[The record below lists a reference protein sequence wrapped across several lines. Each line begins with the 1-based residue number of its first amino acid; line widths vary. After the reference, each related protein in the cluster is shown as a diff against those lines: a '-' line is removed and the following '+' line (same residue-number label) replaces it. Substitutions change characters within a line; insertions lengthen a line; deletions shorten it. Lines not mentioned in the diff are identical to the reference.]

1 MLVMLLRLRT
11 LKTEK
16 SFPSIRHEGQD
27 AAGTNGEIPTVRGDT
42 LRMTDAPC
50 STSLSCF
57 MKKSTICNDLQ

>member
-1 MLVMLLRLRT
+1 MLLRLRT

-42 LRMTDAPC
+42 LRMTDAHVV
-50 STSLSCF
+50 LHYHV
-57 MKKSTICNDLQ
+57 L